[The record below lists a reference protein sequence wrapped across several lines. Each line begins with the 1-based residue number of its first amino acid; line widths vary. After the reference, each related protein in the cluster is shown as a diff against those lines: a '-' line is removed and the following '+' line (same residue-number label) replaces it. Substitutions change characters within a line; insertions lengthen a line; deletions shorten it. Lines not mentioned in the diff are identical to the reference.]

1 MKKQIIAAAAAAM
14 ICVGAIGGTFAYL
27 TSTTATVNNTFT
39 VGNNVAFA
47 EDGGLDEAKVNELGE
62 VETGADRVT
71 ANQYKLLPGHE
82 YTKDPTVHIK
92 AGSEP
97 CYVFV
102 HVENGISEIEDEEN
116 TIAEQIAEKWTAVE
130 DKPGYY
136 YWTEGIVTPG
146 ATVNTDLKVFSKFNV
161 KDNADYETLKDVADG
176 NKTIQITA
184 CLIQADGFADAN
196 AAVEALPNDF
206 LGTSTTAE

>member
-27 TSTTATVNNTFT
+27 TSQTETVKNTFT

-47 EDGGLDEAKVNELGE
+47 EDGGLDEAKVDELGE
-62 VETGADRVT
+62 VETGAPRVT

-102 HVENGISEIEDEEN
+102 HVENGISDIEDEEN
-116 TIAEQIAEKWTAVE
+116 TIAEQIAANWTEVTG
-130 DKPGYY
+130 KPGYY
-136 YWTEGIVTPG
+136 YWKKGIVTPG
-146 ATVNTDLKVFSKFNV
+146 TDNTDLAVFSKFNV
-161 KDNADYETLKDVADG
+161 KDDADYETLKKVAEEG
-176 NKTIQITA
+176 KTIQITA
-184 CLIQADGFADAN
+184 CLVQADGFADAN
-196 AAVEALPNDF
+196 AAAAALPNEF
-206 LGTSTTAE
+206 LGTSTAAE